1 MISLLAKLFI
11 KNRNDV
17 ENPVVRQ
24 AYGMLCGLVGIGL
37 NLVLFVS
44 KYVAGT
50 LACSI
55 AITADAMNNLSDAG
69 SSVITLVGFKLAGKR
84 NDAQHPFG
92 HGRIEYIAGLLVS
105 MIILLMG
112 LELAKSSVEKI
123 LRPEAVAF
131 HALSV
136 WIMVGSVLVKLYMAL
151 YNRRISRKINSVAM
165 AATAADSLSDAVA
178 TTAVLVSLIVAKMTG
193 IQIDGWAGGVVS
205 AMILW
210 TGWKTM
216 RDTLSP
222 LLGSAPDPALIHRIE
237 DIVGQYEQICGMHD
251 LIIHDYGPGRMMIS
265 LHAEVPVDGNIMELH
280 DVVDTVEM
288 RLRDELHCHAVI
300 HMDPVATDDERVN
313 AMREQLSAAL
323 REKLD
328 PHIRIHDFRMVEGPT
343 HTNLVFDAVIP
354 DSFQEDDAE
363 IRRKICQIV
372 RELDGN
378 YYGVVTLDRGY
389 IGEK

>member
-11 KNRNDV
+11 TNRNDV

-123 LRPEAVAF
+123 LRPEAVAGCGC
-131 HALSV
+131 SV
-136 WIMVGSVLVKLYMAL
+136 CCS
-151 YNRRISRKINSVAM
+151 
-165 AATAADSLSDAVA
+165 
-178 TTAVLVSLIVAKMTG
+178 
-193 IQIDGWAGGVVS
+193 
-205 AMILW
+205 
-210 TGWKTM
+210 
-216 RDTLSP
+216 
-222 LLGSAPDPALIHRIE
+222 
-237 DIVGQYEQICGMHD
+237 
-251 LIIHDYGPGRMMIS
+251 
-265 LHAEVPVDGNIMELH
+265 
-280 DVVDTVEM
+280 
-288 RLRDELHCHAVI
+288 
-300 HMDPVATDDERVN
+300 
-313 AMREQLSAAL
+313 
-323 REKLD
+323 
-328 PHIRIHDFRMVEGPT
+328 
-343 HTNLVFDAVIP
+343 
-354 DSFQEDDAE
+354 
-363 IRRKICQIV
+363 
-372 RELDGN
+372 
-378 YYGVVTLDRGY
+378 
-389 IGEK
+389 